1 MKKILL
7 SFVCMLGMGV
17 LLSGNARAGI
27 VYECGTW
34 LELSATPTE
43 DYHFVSWSDG
53 STDSLRQIE
62 VNEDATFIAYFASNC
77 EEYANWPVEALYD
90 WLLVL
95 NTNSISEKGYYFST
109 ERVIWYRVVGTPD
122 DMHNSFPQDDEQ
134 VGTGYYLTI
143 DRDLRGTGDYYAVAD
158 VSDSKGLLCDGLM
171 RSVIV
176 HYASSGKQSR
186 QMALMPNHVQ
196 RGGEM
201 RLVGLNPDEQTE
213 IFVFSPTGQ
222 QVEHLTVSGENSL
235 MLIGSGVQGCYMVR
249 VQSKSVNETLR
260 YVVE

>member
-17 LLSGNARAGI
+17 LLVGNTHAGT

-34 LELSATPTE
+34 LSLAATPTE

-62 VNEDATFIAYFASNC
+62 VNEDATYIAYFASNC
-77 EEYANWPVEALYD
+77 EEYANWPVVALYD
-90 WLLVL
+90 WLLML
-95 NTNSISEKGYYFST
+95 NINDINEKGYYFST
-109 ERVIWYRVVGTPD
+109 EHVNWYRVVGTPD
-122 DMHNSFPQDDEQ
+122 DMHNQFPQDDEL
-134 VGTGYYLTI
+134 VSTGYYLTI

-176 HYASSGKQSR
+176 HYASAAMSSR
-186 QMALMPNHVQ
+186 KMALMPNHVQ

-201 RLVGLNPDEQTE
+201 KLLGLSPDEETD
-213 IFVFSPTGQ
+213 IYVFSPTGQ
-222 QVEHLTVSGENSL
+222 QVEHISVIGESSL
-235 MLIGSGVQGCYMVR
+235 VLLGTGVQGCYMVR